1 MRSAFFRETMVVLLL
16 LQMHFSFTPHAE
28 LEATKRNRACINL
41 GNGHRLC
48 CQATGRG
55 LKTRLVNTPQCGHW
69 FLYGACGHDTDPT
82 QELLPKAV
90 YLSHSLMV
98 RMPDCRTLNM
108 AVVGLQS
115 RSPTYSRGFAWF
127 TYYPYLAL
135 HCHIQTTHPLAIIIK
150 NMKHSDT
157 ILAIIY
163 GMQRITFHVYS

>member
-1 MRSAFFRETMVVLLL
+1 M
-16 LQMHFSFTPHAE
+16 QNWKQP
-28 LEATKRNRACINL
+28 KACINL
-41 GNGHRLC
+41 GNGHRPC

-55 LKTRLVNTPQCGHW
+55 LKTRLVNIPH
-69 FLYGACGHDTDPT
+69 GACGHDTDPT

-115 RSPTYSRGFAWF
+115 RSPTYPCGFAWF
-127 TYYPYLAL
+127 TYYPCLAL

-150 NMKHSDT
+150 NMKYSDT
-157 ILAIIY
+157 ILVIIY
-163 GMQRITFHVYS
+163 GMQHITFLCLFLRRRLFTQ